1 MFERFTHEARTVVVE
16 AQQECRRL
24 GSPAVGTEHL
34 LLGLWSDDGS
44 PAVRA
49 LAQLGLEREDVRNE
63 IAATGTL
70 PDAAALRTLGI
81 DLDTVRE
88 RVEAA
93 FGRGVLDRKR
103 GTCTSAERKG
113 QIPFT
118 RQAKRALELSL
129 RACLEL
135 SSRSIRTEHVLLGI
149 VAADDVSVA
158 RLLAGHG
165 LDAGAVRR
173 AVLAELPTD

>member
-1 MFERFTHEARTVVVE
+1 VVVE
-16 AQQECRRL
+16 AQEECRRL
-24 GSPAVGTEHL
+24 GSSAIGTEHL
-34 LLGLWSDDGS
+34 LLAVWSDGGS

-49 LAQLGLEREDVRNE
+49 LAQLGLEREDVRSE
-63 IAATGTL
+63 LATTGAL

-81 DLDTVRE
+81 DLEVVRE

-93 FGRGVLDRKR
+93 FGRGAL
-103 GTCTSAERKG
+103 ERRADACSEPARHG
-113 QIPFT
+113 RIPFT
-118 RQAKRALELSL
+118 PPAKRALELSL

-135 SSRSIRTEHVLLGI
+135 SSRSIRTEHVLIGI
-149 VAADDVSVA
+149 VDANDVPVS

-173 AVLAELPTD
+173 AVLAELPAA